1 MSTKKMTILSRG
13 LISGETGK
21 DPIRDLFGEWT
32 HRGRQPFYKKNLKY
46 KGLRVRGL
54 KKASSISNSTF
65 DEGSP
70 NYSEFYAFGEV
81 YEIGMPWDPSTQ
93 SSPSAGHLELLTLL
107 NNTVNSGEVYE
118 DFATEVRVPTTK
130 APNSEKSARVGY
142 EYIYLDKNYEDVL
155 GNFAPNITAIPSM
168 YSMAAKANTST
179 LVENALQA
187 ATVKQLNWNIR
198 HPKTRMKFRNQMV
211 VGDPAKTIGTW
222 EDSKFLFP
230 MYCDIRVPT
239 GIYRSIARGL
249 QETDLAACF
258 MRDLSEATGRGNDN
272 LSSPLKQKTVLASRR
287 NSGITA
293 FVERTGGRTKRYLLS
308 SDSIDMVQYWKRDL
322 GAWATVKGNR
332 LPKGAMFI
340 SENFS
345 PPQTPAAM
353 ADAPFSAGVYD
364 YGDTSNQEILAT
376 PKGLQYTALLSLA
389 TETMRGKIDLLLEEH
404 ARRWG
409 AITQKGE
416 KAYSEILMYKI
427 TKTLGTNTSR
437 PAQTF
442 YFYNDG
448 EDEEDTQGKIIS
460 FIDTQVKYNQEYTY
474 AVTAYLAVV
483 GSKYRYEK
491 ITDVPIGWTYDP
503 TEEAY
508 RTTQESNI
516 SWVRIKVKTEPTIKL
531 FEIPIFSS
539 TGRIAAPPP
548 LSPQV
553 SIEQIKGAPR
563 TMLFSFDT
571 QVGETYEEPV
581 SFSVR
586 EEQINN
592 QHLSDSRKSSDGKIL
607 YRSTEGIS
615 GIQVFRIS
623 TPPED
628 YYDFKGNMLR
638 SISTDVDTKSS
649 MTSAAISKRISQTP
663 NKKFYYMFRATEY
676 HGETSN
682 PSPVYEV
689 ELYSD
694 GGVSYPIV
702 RLYEFNEKSSKTF
715 SKPMRNLIRIRP
727 KMSQAM
733 LNEKASG
740 LISEDGERKNA
751 FRKNIVLGIE
761 DESLFG
767 NTEFPGKTFK
777 VRLTSRDTG
786 KKIDINMTFKT
797 KDVWAPPPPNTSPN
811 TSPSHAETEGAFH
824 PDEQPGEQ
832 EHDYDEI

>member
-130 APNSEKSARVGY
+130 APNSEKSAKVGY

-239 GIYRSIARGL
+239 GIYRSIARDL
-249 QETDLAACF
+249 QESDLAACF

-345 PPQTPAAM
+345 PTQL
-353 ADAPFSAGVYD
+353 
-364 YGDTSNQEILAT
+364 GDDDIRGTVSNQEILAT

-516 SWVRIKVKTEPTIKL
+516 AWVRIKVKTEPTIKL

-797 KDVWAPPPPNTSPN
+797 KDVWAPPPPNTSPSA
-811 TSPSHAETEGAFH
+811 SPSDMELDTGMPELDSGDSVLDTDDDGASII
-824 PDEQPGEQ
+824 PYP
-832 EHDYDEI
+832 